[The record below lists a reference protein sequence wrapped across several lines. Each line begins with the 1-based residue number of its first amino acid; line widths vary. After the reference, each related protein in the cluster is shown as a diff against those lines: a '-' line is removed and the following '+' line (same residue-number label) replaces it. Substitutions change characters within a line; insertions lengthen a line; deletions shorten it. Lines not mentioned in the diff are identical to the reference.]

1 MKWPFDTR
9 SSLAL
14 AIVGAFVTVIFV
26 LIFFPPSGIPPE
38 ILAIVNMLVGALSAK
53 FSTVV
58 DFNFGSSQG
67 SKDKD
72 DAQNALVKNMAPVVA
87 VPAPEVPAVPG
98 AASVLQPQQP
108 K

>member
-72 DAQNALVKNMAPVVA
+72 DAQNALVQKMAPAVVA
-87 VPAPEVPAVPG
+87 PVPETLVPPG
-98 AASVLQPQQP
+98 SAGVFQPQQP

>member
-72 DAQNALVKNMAPVVA
+72 DAQNELVKNMAPAVVA
-87 VPAPEVPAVPG
+87 SALEAPAPPG
-98 AASVLQPQQP
+98 SAGVFQPQQP